1 MANMIQNNFVG
12 GEISPALYGRSDL
25 QAYYRSCAKAENFVV
40 SREGS
45 LKKRRGIEA
54 VGTINHPH
62 GETKIVPYIYDRD
75 EAGVVIIYRE
85 GGNVKAELRSKDA
98 LQTPGAPVVV
108 YEGEIAANEIR
119 AIRCSQIG
127 DTLYTNSKGKFN
139 KMLVINWANKTIKS
153 QDYAQRKKPHPVS
166 SITAK
171 TSYNGSPDT
180 FRTITYGAY
189 IVRDGIL
196 SEVKSVNATFPTV
209 WQAGANIT
217 VTVTHGQSLDNPN
230 YDYILIGKKSGSFF
244 GELARFYPE
253 DVTRATV
260 TFKDENHVPAD
271 MIYSQTNILGDG
283 FHPPIVTSAFQQR
296 LVFANGAS
304 MKWIPNTI
312 TMTTAATSYT
322 ITGGFIELISVKNG
336 STDVTSQCTVSGS
349 TIAFPKSAKYT
360 IRYYQK
366 IDTTEYPMTLWFSSI
381 GNLYSFYA
389 NRPAADDDPFSP
401 TLMST
406 GPSFIRWLT
415 PYQKAMIAFT
425 DAGIFAIAGSAT
437 EGFSASTCQINK
449 LSNLSVSQEIA
460 PIETEAGL
468 IFVAADNK
476 TLYSMAYD
484 IQTDATRP
492 IHRMLM
498 VKHLTRAT
506 HFTSIALQQFPD
518 QVIWCGLSD
527 GTFASF
533 TFEKDEEVFAWSH
546 HSCET
551 MSILE
556 TVGTGT
562 VTDSSID
569 HTFGDI
575 IFAIEDGTNSF
586 KLGKF
591 RTDWKDVE
599 SAAEGIETPVKS
611 ELVTLPS
618 EATDQ
623 TIAYRNKNVK
633 DVLVRFFESGPLKVV
648 PFESGLMPQVLN
660 KGKTSFTGDAKVKPM
675 GYISDRGQMHFIS
688 DTNTDSEILMIVS
701 KMEVA

>member
-54 VGTINHPH
+54 VGTVNHPH

-85 GGNVKAELRSKDA
+85 GGKVKAELRSKDA

-108 YEGEIAANEIR
+108 YEGEITADEIR

-127 DTLYTNSKGKFN
+127 DTIYTNAKGRFN
-139 KMLVINWANKTIKS
+139 KMLVINWANKTIKA
-153 QDYAQRKKPHPVS
+153 QDYAQREKPQPVS
-166 SITAK
+166 NITSSV
-171 TSYNGSPDT
+171 SYSGTPET
-180 FRTITYGAY
+180 YRTITYGAY

-196 SEVKSVNATFPTV
+196 SDVKSVNATFPTT
-209 WQAGANIT
+209 WQAGASIT
-217 VTVTHGQSLDNPN
+217 VKVTHGQSLDNPN
-230 YDYILIGKKSGSFF
+230 YDYILIGKKTGSFF

-253 DVTRATV
+253 DVTEATV
-260 TFKDENHVPAD
+260 KFKDENHVPAD

-283 FHPPIVTSAFQQR
+283 FHPPLVTSAFQQR

-322 ITGGFIELISVKNG
+322 ITDGFIELISVKNG
-336 STDVTSQCTVSGS
+336 STDVTSQCIVNEN
-349 TIAFPKSAKYT
+349 TITFPESAKYT

-425 DAGIFAIAGSAT
+425 DAGIFAIAGSMT

-449 LSNLSVSQEIA
+449 LSNLSVSQEIE

-476 TLYSMAYD
+476 TLYSMSYD

-533 TFEKDEEVFAWSH
+533 TFEKDEDVFAWSRDDEHPRDDRDRNRHGLVDRPHLRRH
-546 HSCET
+546 HLRDRGQREQLQARKVQDR
-551 MSILE
+551 LE
-556 TVGTGT
+556 GRRKRGGGDRDAGQVGARDTSVG
-562 VTDSSID
+562 
-569 HTFGDI
+569 GDGPDDRI
-575 IFAIEDGTNSF
+575 PEQDREGRARPLLRVG
-586 KLGKF
+586 
-591 RTDWKDVE
+591 
-599 SAAEGIETPVKS
+599 AAEGRPIRIWTPS
-611 ELVTLPS
+611 AGAE
-618 EATDQ
+618 Q
-623 TIAYRNKNVK
+623 GQ
-633 DVLVRFFESGPLKVV
+633 DVLHRRREGEADGIHLRPGTDALHLGH
-648 PFESGLMPQVLN
+648 EHRL
-660 KGKTSFTGDAKVKPM
+660 GDPN
-675 GYISDRGQMHFIS
+675 DRQ
-688 DTNTDSEILMIVS
+688 
-701 KMEVA
+701 